1 VKLAIE
7 YDLGNEKQTLVV
19 GVRAQ
24 VGWELRTK
32 RKISDIAN
40 GLAITDIVGLL
51 YEQLKVD
58 DNLPVGAVNDLTL
71 AGLLHDINPVEV
83 PSDPTAAD
91 QSSAP

>member
-7 YDLGNEKQTLVV
+7 YDLGDGKQTLIV

-58 DNLPVGAVNDLTL
+58 DNLPIGAVNDLTL
-71 AGLLHDINPVEV
+71 AGLLQDINPVET
-83 PSDPTAAD
+83 PSDPTDAD